1 MTNYRILNK
10 TKLMRRPKAYH
21 SKTKCVTRRK
31 KTEHVVILQR
41 AVENIVALQ
50 IHPPEN
56 AN

>member
-1 MTNYRILNK
+1 
-10 TKLMRRPKAYH
+10 MRRPKAYH